1 MSQYSDDVDM
11 DAATSA
17 AQSKKVSQES
27 DDESLA
33 SGSEES
39 KHVSRWF
46 FLPVCRIFLFFSIF
60 PDSFKPSPRKKG
72 VRLHDLKAWDNE
84 NLEDFNLYC

>member
-1 MSQYSDDVDM
+1 MFSLTTVFITAFSLPGGLPGPRGKRKRDTPVM

-17 AQSKKVSQES
+17 AQSKEVSQES

-39 KHVSRWF
+39 KHVSR
-46 FLPVCRIFLFFSIF
+46 
-60 PDSFKPSPRKKG
+60 
-72 VRLHDLKAWDNE
+72 
-84 NLEDFNLYC
+84 

>member
-1 MSQYSDDVDM
+1 MRSFAQSRVVPEKKCKAQPLVPGMSQYSDDVDMDDVDM

-39 KHVSRWF
+39 KHVSR
-46 FLPVCRIFLFFSIF
+46 
-60 PDSFKPSPRKKG
+60 
-72 VRLHDLKAWDNE
+72 
-84 NLEDFNLYC
+84 